1 MHLDP
6 TDEGVR
12 ALLDRR
18 IDGPIV
24 MLNLLRLRAVA
35 DYSGFPALAPP
46 TPITGRAAYER
57 YVAHTRPFLEATGGS
72 VVLIGEGGVFFVG
85 PNDER
90 WDLALLVRQNRVADF
105 FSFATNNAYLAGV
118 GHRTAAV
125 EDTRL
130 LPLVELPKP

>member
-57 YVAHTRPFLEATGGS
+57 NVAHPRPFREATGGS
-72 VVLIGEGGVFFVG
+72 VVLIGVGGLFFAG

-90 WDLALLVRQNRVADF
+90 CDRVLPVRQTRV
-105 FSFATNNAYLAGV
+105 
-118 GHRTAAV
+118 
-125 EDTRL
+125 
-130 LPLVELPKP
+130 